1 MMRQMIKLNQPS
13 KTNNM
18 VRHRLLVELLSLKFL
33 TFLYQKFSIVK
44 NKYKNKIC
52 LVYIIDKKNY
62 CYNCF

>member
-44 NKYKNKIC
+44 NKYKNKTF
-52 LVYIIDKKNY
+52 LVYIINKKNY
-62 CYNCF
+62 CYNL